1 MILISQLTEVVSLIK
16 FNKNYSFV
24 KYIGKIH
31 EILNFSIIFNKKFLT
46 RYK

>member
-1 MILISQLTEVVSLIK
+1 MILISQLTEVVSCK
-16 FNKNYSFV
+16 FNKNFTFV
-24 KYIGKIH
+24 KFIGKIY